1 MDKPVKANQKK
12 KHARRSNAKQ
22 RTTTIKSLLGGK
34 IRLLRHNDNPMLY
47 ARSYQ
52 QGRYVSIRTM
62 ETGIGAASKVAED
75 WFYELK
81 ARVRRGDQVHEPL
94 FSDIVREFLVDPSIK
109 GAVSDAQYNTY
120 AKKWSVVE
128 KFLRGVRVSAV
139 NLDKL
144 EEIRNIRATDTNRY
158 EEPITANTIDK
169 DILFIRQVLRW
180 GVERKSLSITIPS
193 APKRKGRFEIVKHG
207 RPTFSLKQWRTVTLA
222 ARKRAQDAEK
232 KRAAQ
237 ERTPTR
243 GRKVDVEKAWE
254 LYYFIVFACGGA
266 LRTGEAY
273 SLRWMDCSETVL
285 NTPDKTDEDAVHVLV
300 LGKHSRGGQ
309 RENGWVLMG
318 GVEAFHQLRQRR
330 EADRPDDTVFRY
342 NHEPGFRELLKSLDL
357 YTDPSSG
364 MTRNTKSLRGTGINL
379 RLLKNPGVPLNDLRK
394 RCRTS
399 IVQIQHFYDQAHPET
414 SAARMTGRSESS
426 KTQ

>member
-1 MDKPVKANQKK
+1 MV
-12 KHARRSNAKQ
+12 
-22 RTTTIKSLLGGK
+22 KSLLGGK

-52 QGRYVSIRTM
+52 QGRYVKIRTM
-62 ETGIGAASKVAED
+62 ETTIGAASKVAED

-81 ARVRRGDQVHEPL
+81 TRIRRGDQLHEPL
-94 FSDIVREFLVDPSIK
+94 FSDIVRDFLGDPSIE
-109 GAVSDAQYNTY
+109 GGVSGGTHGNYL
-120 AKKWSVVE
+120 KKWNILE
-128 KFLRGVRVSAV
+128 PLLRDVRVSAV
-139 NLDKL
+139 TLDKL
-144 EEIRNIRATDTNRY
+144 EEIRNIRATETNRY
-158 EEPITANTIDK
+158 ETPITANTIDK
-169 DILFIRQVLRW
+169 DISFIRQVLRW
-180 GVERKSLSITIPS
+180 GVERKSLAITVPP
-193 APKRKGRFEIVKHG
+193 APKRTGRFHVVKHG

-222 ARKRAQDAEK
+222 ARKRAQEAEK

-243 GRKVDVEKAWE
+243 GRKVNVERAWE
-254 LYYFIVFACGGA
+254 LYFFILFACGGA

-285 NTPDKTDEDAVHVLV
+285 NTPGTDEDAIHVWV

-318 GVEAFHQLRQRR
+318 GVDAFHQLRKRR
-330 EADRPDDTVFRY
+330 EGDRPDEKLFQF
-342 NHEPGFRELLKSLDL
+342 NHEPAFRELLKSLNL

-364 MTRNTKSLRGTGINL
+364 LTRNTKSLRVTGINL

-394 RCRTS
+394 WCRTS

-414 SAARMTGRSESS
+414 SAARVAGRPQSS
-426 KTQ
+426 NTQ

>member
-1 MDKPVKANQKK
+1 MDNTVKPNKK
-12 KHARRSNAKQ
+12 KKTARPTRERQ
-22 RTTTIKSLLGGK
+22 RTTVVTSLLGGK

-47 ARSYQ
+47 ARSYV

-62 ETGIGAASKVAED
+62 ETGIGAASKFAEA

-81 ARVRRGDQVHEPL
+81 TRVRRGDSLHEPL
-94 FSDIVREFLVDPSIK
+94 FADVVRDFLVDPTIK
-109 GAVSDAQYNTY
+109 GAVSQGQHGNY
-120 AKKWSVVE
+120 AKKWNVLE
-128 KFLRGVRVSAV
+128 PFFRNVRVSAV
-139 NLDKL
+139 TLEKL
-144 EEIRNIRATDTNRY
+144 EDVRNTRAAETNRY
-158 EEPITANTIDK
+158 GTPITANTIDK
-169 DILFIRQVLRW
+169 DISFIRQVLRW
-180 GVERKSLSITIPS
+180 GVERKSLAITVPP
-193 APKRKGRFEIVKHG
+193 APKRKGRFHIVKRG

-222 ARKRAQDAEK
+222 ARNRAQDAEK

-243 GRKVDVEKAWE
+243 GRKVNVDKAWE
-254 LYYFIVFACGGA
+254 LYYFIVFAVGGA

-285 NTPDKTDEDAVHVLV
+285 NTPGNRDEDSIHVSV

-318 GVEAFHQLRQRR
+318 GVDAFHQLRARR
-330 EADRPDDTVFRY
+330 EGDRPEDKLFHYD
-342 NHEPGFRELLKSLDL
+342 HEPAFRELLKSLDL
-357 YTDPSSG
+357 YIDPSTEMS
-364 MTRNTKSLRGTGINL
+364 RNTKSLRVTGINL

-394 RCRTS
+394 WCRTS

-414 SAARMTGRSESS
+414 SAARVAGRTESFR
-426 KTQ
+426 

>member
-1 MDKPVKANQKK
+1 MDNTVKPNKK
-12 KHARRSNAKQ
+12 KKTARPTRERQ
-22 RTTTIKSLLGGK
+22 RTTVVKSLLGGK

-47 ARSYQ
+47 ARSYV
-52 QGRYVSIRTM
+52 QGRYVKTRTM
-62 ETGIGAASKVAED
+62 ETTIGAASKIAEN

-81 ARVRRGDQVHEPL
+81 TRVRQGEQLHEPL

-109 GAVSDAQYNTY
+109 GGVSGGTHNNY
-120 AKKWSVVE
+120 AKKWNVVE
-128 KFLRGVRVSAV
+128 PLLRDVRVSAV
-139 NLDKL
+139 TLDKL

-169 DILFIRQVLRW
+169 DIAFIRQVLRW
-180 GVERKSLSITIPS
+180 GVERKSLAITIPP
-193 APKRKGRFEIVKHG
+193 APKRKGRFVVVKRG

-222 ARKRAQDAEK
+222 ARKRAQEAEK

-237 ERTPTR
+237 DRTPTV
-243 GRKVDVEKAWE
+243 GRKVNVEKAWE
-254 LYYFIVFACGGA
+254 LYYFIVFAVGGA

-273 SLRWMDCSETVL
+273 SLRWRDCSETVL
-285 NTPDKTDEDAVHVLV
+285 NTPGTDEDAIHVRV

-318 GVEAFHQLRQRR
+318 GVDAYQQLRKRR
-330 EADRPDDTVFRY
+330 EGDRPEDKVFRF
-342 NHEPGFRELLKSLDL
+342 NHEPEFRELLKSLDL

-364 MTRNTKSLRGTGINL
+364 MTRNTKSLRVTGINL

-394 RCRTS
+394 WCRTS

-414 SAARMTGRSESS
+414 SAARVAGRSES
-426 KTQ
+426 